1 MDIRRSLAQP
11 RQSVFSAGGSV
22 VPLNEGPASHL
33 SYLHATVQMTAR
45 CTATLSE
52 ICEDQRVEGTHD
64 LTRLMR
70 VIENERLFVLID
82 EPQLKAAR
90 SQLEDE
96 IGPQLT
102 ALLER
107 SEKAIDALDAK
118 EQSLRSRIASVK
130 ASQAAAATR
139 AAQTAA
145 ATGASK
151 RGDARRLQLLQGRR
165 QRAEREL
172 EAVEA
177 ETRQLVSNAFSCE

>member
-33 SYLHATVQMTAR
+33 SYLQATVQMTAR
-45 CTATLSE
+45 CSATLGE
-52 ICEDQRVEGTHD
+52 IADDQRTEGTHD

-90 SQLEDE
+90 MQLEDE
-96 IGPQLT
+96 IEPQLN

-107 SEKAIDALDAK
+107 SEKMIDALDAK
-118 EQSLRSRIASVK
+118 EQSLKSRISAVK
-130 ASQAAAATR
+130 LSQEAAATR

-151 RGDARRLQLLQGRR
+151 RGDARRIQLLQGRR

-172 EAVEA
+172 EMIEA
-177 ETRQLVSNAFSCE
+177 ETKRLEEEL

>member
-1 MDIRRSLAQP
+1 MVVRRSLTQP
-11 RQSVFSAGGSV
+11 RQSVFTAGGSV

-45 CTATLSE
+45 CTSTLAE
-52 ICEDQRVEGTHD
+52 IAEDQRVEGTHD

-70 VIENERLFVLID
+70 VIENDRLFVLID

-102 ALLER
+102 TLLER
-107 SEKAIDALDAK
+107 SEKAIDALDTK

-130 ASQAAAATR
+130 ASQAAAATK
-139 AAQTAA
+139 AAETAA
-145 ATGASK
+145 ASGAAR
-151 RGDARRLQLLQGRR
+151 RGDARRLQLLQSRR

-177 ETRQLVSNAFSCE
+177 EARQLETELMKG